1 MRKTL
6 ALFSLL
12 LPACA
17 GTAHAAPNIFGT
29 TGLITIPDAR
39 TVEVRE
45 ANAHVH
51 AGGDY
56 TSFGGSLGFFRN
68 LETGVTFIKGD
79 QQNVLN
85 VNQNLKAMTNAK
97 YRLVGEKGWR
107 PAFAVGVTDLFSE
120 ARPGSSFYGV
130 ASKTF
135 LKPTP
140 VKAGWSLT
148 GHAGWGSG
156 FYQETFFLGAEAGL
170 GYPFNLFT
178 FGVPVSVLAD
188 ISGYE
193 VSGGARARL
202 PLGFVAEVHFVRQGT
217 LGGAVSYQRRF

>member
-6 ALFSLL
+6 ALFSLM
-12 LPACA
+12 LPMCA

-29 TGLITIPDAR
+29 TGLITIPDAQ
-39 TVEVRE
+39 TLEVRE

-56 TSFGGSLGFFRN
+56 TSYGAGLGFFRN

-79 QQNVLN
+79 TKNSLN
-85 VNQNLKAMTNAK
+85 VNKNLKTLINAK

-107 PAFAVGVTDLFSE
+107 PAFAAGVTDLFSD
-120 ARPGSSFYGV
+120 ARPGSSFYIV
-130 ASKTF
+130 ASKAF

-140 VKAGWSLT
+140 VKAGWSFT
-148 GHAGWGSG
+148 GHLGWGSG
-156 FYQETFFLGAEAGL
+156 FYQETFFAGAEAGL
-170 GYPFNLFT
+170 GYPFNTLT
-178 FGVPVSVLAD
+178 FGVPVSLMAD
-188 ISGYE
+188 VSGYQ

-202 PLGFVAEVHFVRQGT
+202 PLGFIAEVQFVRQDT
-217 LGGAVSYQRRF
+217 LGGSVAYQRRF